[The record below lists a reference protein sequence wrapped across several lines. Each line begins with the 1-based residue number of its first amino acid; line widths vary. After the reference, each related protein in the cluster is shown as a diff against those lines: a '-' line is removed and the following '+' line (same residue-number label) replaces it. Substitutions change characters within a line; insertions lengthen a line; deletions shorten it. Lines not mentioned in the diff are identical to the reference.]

1 MLISYLFFVA
11 LFIFF
16 LIILE
21 IITNIN
27 IIAIDD
33 MIEALLRHTF
43 SSNHVRVDLSTSVK
57 SLLHAL
63 TRTKKI
69 TIEIRIT
76 KCFNSTSYI
85 LPLKIWDIT
94 IRFTYLN
101 IFFSTLSKTA
111 CFLKISK

>member
-1 MLISYLFFVA
+1 M
-11 LFIFF
+11 
-16 LIILE
+16 
-21 IITNIN
+21 N

-85 LPLKIWDIT
+85 LPLKIGV
-94 IRFTYLN
+94 LQLGLL
-101 IFFSTLSKTA
+101 TLIY
-111 CFLKISK
+111 FLGHSQRLPVF